1 MIELDK
7 AYEASK
13 YEADIYQNWL
23 DSGYFNPD
31 NLGDG
36 EPFSIIMPPPNVTG
50 TLHVGHALF
59 VTIQDILTRFRRMQ
73 GRKTLWLPGT
83 DHAAIATQ
91 SKVEKILT
99 KEGVRKTDLGRE
111 EFVKRVETF
120 AAESRDTIVGQIKAL
135 GASVDWSR
143 EAYTLDEPRS
153 LAVRTAFKNMYDDG
167 LIYRAHKVINWD
179 PKGQTVISDDE
190 IVHEEREATLYTIK
204 YSADFPISI
213 STTRPETKIGD
224 TAVAVHPEDARYKQ
238 FIGQEFDVTFAG
250 EQLHIKI
257 IGEES
262 VDPEF
267 GTGALGVTPAHSQ
280 VDAEIGERHKLPFKQ
295 VINEFAKMTAGQE
308 GVIDQKT
315 TVAREAIVEWLRS
328 ENLLER
334 EESVKQNVATAE
346 RSGGIIEPL
355 PKLQWFLDVNKPFTL
370 KKSQIEGID
379 SGTETTLKEL
389 MRQVVT
395 SGQIKIFPDHFN
407 KTYFHWIDNLRD
419 WCISR
424 QIWFGHR
431 IPVWYKT
438 TPVILSGAKR
448 NEESDNGSF
457 ANAQDDSDAQDD
469 SNMYV
474 GIEAPEGEG
483 WTQDEDTLDT
493 WFSSGLWT
501 FSTLG
506 WPNETP
512 DLKTFHP
519 TTVMETGYDILF
531 FWVARMV
538 LMSGYHL
545 GQIPF
550 EHVYLHGLIR
560 DSKNQK
566 MSKSLG
572 NIIDPLDM
580 IEKYGTDALRFALV
594 FNTAP
599 GTDTALAEDKIKGMK
614 HFGNKLWNITRY
626 ILTNISADEVAVILS
641 VAKDLDSSAS
651 PQNDKLTKAD
661 QLILNQLSET
671 IESVSKSLNV
681 FRIHDAAQTLYEF
694 VWKEF
699 ADVYIEATKEQ
710 IQNENQKAN
719 TQAILLHIL
728 LHILKL
734 LHPFMPFV
742 TEVLWQKLR
751 EGKLVED
758 KTLIIANW
766 PK

>member
-1 MIELDK
+1 MILELDK
-7 AYEASK
+7 SYDATK
-13 YEADIYQNWL
+13 YEADIYQSWL
-23 DSGYFNPD
+23 ESGYFNPD

-91 SKVEKILT
+91 SKVEKMLT
-99 KEGVRKTDLGRE
+99 KEGVRKADLGRE
-111 EFVKRVETF
+111 QFLKRVEIF
-120 AAESRDTIVGQIKAL
+120 ASESHDTIVSQIKAL

-167 LIYRAHKVINWD
+167 LIYRAYKVINWD

-190 IVHEEREATLYTIK
+190 IVHEEREATLYTFK

-213 STTRPETKIGD
+213 STTRPETKVGD
-224 TAVAVHPEDARYKQ
+224 TAVAVHPKDPRYKK

-250 EQLHIKI
+250 VPLHIKI

-280 VDAEIGERHKLPFKQ
+280 IDAEIGERHKLPFKQ
-295 VINEFAKMTAGQE
+295 VISEFAKMTVGQE

-315 TVAREAIVEWLRS
+315 TVAREAIVEWLRN
-328 ENLLER
+328 ENLLEK
-334 EESVKQNVATAE
+334 EETIKQNIAIAE

-355 PKLQWFLDVNKPFTL
+355 PKLQWFVDVNKPFII
-370 KKSQIEGID
+370 KQSQIDGIK
-379 SGTETTLKEL
+379 SGEQTTLKDL
-389 MRQVVT
+389 MRQVVK
-395 SGQIKIFPDHFN
+395 SGQIKITPDRFN
-407 KTYFHWIDNLRD
+407 KIYFHWIDNLRD

-431 IPVWYKT
+431 IPVWYK
-438 TPVILSGAKR
+438 G
-448 NEESDNGSF
+448 EEIF
-457 ANAQDDSDAQDD
+457 
-469 SNMYV
+469 V
-474 GIEAPEGEG
+474 GTSAPKGEG
-483 WTQDEDTLDT
+483 WVQDEDTLDT

-531 FWVARMV
+531 FWVARMI

-550 EHVYLHGLIR
+550 KHVYLHGLIR
-560 DSKNQK
+560 DAKNRK

-580 IEKYGTDALRFALV
+580 IKKYGTDALRFALV

-614 HFGNKLWNITRY
+614 HFGNKLWNIARY
-626 ILTNISADEVAVILS
+626 ILQNLESNTTAVY
-641 VAKDLDSSAS
+641 D
-651 PQNDKLTKAD
+651 NNNLTKAD
-661 QLILNQLSET
+661 QLILQQLSET
-671 IESVSKSLNV
+671 IESVSKSLEA
-681 FRIHDAAQTLYEF
+681 FRIHDAAQKLYEF

-699 ADVYIEATKEQ
+699 ADVYIEATKVQ
-710 IQNENQKAN
+710 IKNDHQKAN
-719 TQAILLHIL
+719 TQAILLHVL
-728 LHILKL
+728 LHTLKL
-734 LHPFMPFV
+734 LHPFMPFL

-751 EGKLVED
+751 KGKLVED
-758 KTLIIANW
+758 KPLMVTSW

>member
-190 IVHEEREATLYTIK
+190 IVHEEREATLYTFK

-224 TAVAVHPEDARYKQ
+224 TAVAVHPEDVRYKQ

-370 KKSQIEGID
+370 KKSQIEGIK
-379 SGTETTLKEL
+379 SGEQTTLKDL
-389 MRQVVT
+389 MRQVIK

-560 DSKNQK
+560 DSKNRK

-572 NIIDPLDM
+572 NIVDPLDM

-641 VAKDLDSSAS
+641 IAKDLDSSAS

-710 IQNENQKAN
+710 LQNENQKAN
-719 TQAILLHIL
+719 TQAILLNVL